1 MDFETR
7 VSQPAHCF
15 QLKNSPGKGEVKK
28 ADPRSFSGGNGTVPD
43 PDLEISGGLG
53 GGGGGGSGHPDP

>member
-1 MDFETR
+1 ME

-28 ADPRSFSGGNGTVPD
+28 AEPRSFSGGKGTVQD
-43 PDLEISGGLG
+43 PDLEISRG
-53 GGGGGGSGHPDP
+53 GGVREGHPDP

>member
-1 MDFETR
+1 ME

-28 ADPRSFSGGNGTVPD
+28 AEPRSFSGGKGTVQD
-43 PDLEISGGLG
+43 PDLEISRG
-53 GGGGGGSGHPDP
+53 GGGGGGVREGHPDP

>member
-1 MDFETR
+1 VKLHLKSLYSAVIVDFETR

-28 ADPRSFSGGNGTVPD
+28 ADPRSFSGGKY
-43 PDLEISGGLG
+43 
-53 GGGGGGSGHPDP
+53 

>member
-28 ADPRSFSGGNGTVPD
+28 ADNPRSFSGGKGTVPD
-43 PDLEISGGLG
+43 PDLEISGGG
-53 GGGGGGSGHPDP
+53 GGRGGHPDP